1 MRWKLLI
8 PISIVAAIVAFGLCE
23 ALIQLVFASSRPVS
37 PHNSALLASVL
48 IPLIIATLAGIFIYR
63 HTARRRKTQAA
74 IASLLVLVFATGMFL
89 AGAWIF
95 PSTLGVP
102 TPCNTPHCA

>member
-8 PISIVAAIVAFGLCE
+8 PVSIIAAVIAFGLWE
-23 ALIQLVFASSRPVS
+23 TIIQLVFGSSRPVS

-48 IPLIIATLAGIFIYR
+48 IPLMTAALAGTFIYR
-63 HTARRRKTQAA
+63 HTARKRKTQAA
-74 IASLLVLVFATGMFL
+74 IASLLVLVFATGMYL

-95 PSTLGVP
+95 PRAL
-102 TPCNTPHCA
+102 